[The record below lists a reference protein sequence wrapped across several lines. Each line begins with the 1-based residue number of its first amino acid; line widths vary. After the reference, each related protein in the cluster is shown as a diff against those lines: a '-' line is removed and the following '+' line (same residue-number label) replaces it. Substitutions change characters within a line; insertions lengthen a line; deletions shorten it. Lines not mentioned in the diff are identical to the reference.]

1 MSPDEMR
8 TFLFWAVCVPLS
20 GAIAVGAAATLAYG
34 PRWTHYV
41 FAGYAAWTASG
52 FWTQAL
58 VVRPEPTAAR
68 RTPACGR
75 ARRWAHA
82 ALWTAAAVMLA
93 LGDGRWYFAS
103 PLIADALLAV
113 VVGAVHD
120 LRCDA

>member
-8 TFLFWAVCVPLS
+8 TLLFWAVCVPLR
-20 GAIAVGAAATLAYG
+20 GALAAGAATTLAYG

-52 FWTQAL
+52 FWWQAL
-58 VVRPEPTAAR
+58 VVRPEFGGFG
-68 RTPACGR
+68 GR
-75 ARRWAHA
+75 VWWSRPRWAHA

-113 VVGAVHD
+113 GVGAAHY
-120 LRCDA
+120 LRGA